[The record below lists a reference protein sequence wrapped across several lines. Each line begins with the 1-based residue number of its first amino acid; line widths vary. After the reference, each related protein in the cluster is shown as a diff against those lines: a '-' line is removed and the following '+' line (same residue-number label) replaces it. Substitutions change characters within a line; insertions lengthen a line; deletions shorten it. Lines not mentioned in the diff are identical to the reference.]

1 MSELFKWGLALVIT
15 VVGYALLLSSDSHA
29 VPEAQA
35 HHWIND
41 CRLLESNIDRGFL
54 SSAQTRLQCGDVI
67 ENVSKADYDRAINGD
82 KQIKTIAELI
92 EELFG
97 VNL

>member
-54 SSAQTRLQCGDVI
+54 SPAQNRLQCGDVI
-67 ENVSKADYDRAINGD
+67 ENVSKADYDSTVNGG
-82 KQIKTIAELI
+82 KKITTLKAL
-92 EELFG
+92 L
-97 VNL
+97 

>member
-1 MSELFKWGLALVIT
+1 MSELFKWGLALVFT

-41 CRLLESNIDRGFL
+41 CRLLESNIDRGFSL
-54 SSAQTRLQCGDVI
+54 PRKTGFSVVTLLKMSARLIMTG
-67 ENVSKADYDRAINGD
+67 R
-82 KQIKTIAELI
+82 
-92 EELFG
+92 
-97 VNL
+97 

>member
-1 MSELFKWGLALVIT
+1 MSELFKWGLALVFT

-54 SSAQTRLQCGDVI
+54 SPAQNRLQCGDVI
-67 ENVSKADYDRAINGD
+67 ENVSKADYDSTVNGG
-82 KQIKTIAELI
+82 KKITTLKALL

-97 VNL
+97 R

>member
-1 MSELFKWGLALVIT
+1 MSELFKWGLALVFT

-54 SSAQTRLQCGDVI
+54 SSAQNRLQCGDVI
-67 ENVSKADYDRAINGD
+67 ENVSKADYDSTVNGG
-82 KQIKTIAELI
+82 KKITTLKALL
-92 EELFG
+92 EEQFG
-97 VNL
+97 R